1 MSLPGTPHLQR
12 RDGALQLD
20 GVDLD
25 SLARRFG
32 TPLYVYSQQSMLD
45 AVGAYQR
52 ALTGRPQSGHPQNRR
67 QARAPGR

>member
-1 MSLPGTPHLQR
+1 MSLPGAPHLQR

-45 AVGAYQR
+45 AVSAYQR
-52 ALTGRPQSGHPQNRR
+52 ALAGRRTWSAMR
-67 QARAPGR
+67 